1 MRCVVNLLTGRFVES
16 RGVSALPRMFEH
28 KRGDSGE
35 VRLEFCEGFATAT
48 IPAGSEIVYGVKL
61 RGEYDSAPL
70 MTVTNF
76 VLESGIY
83 VGTAAF
89 DLDAI
94 DAALNLD
101 ADAANDLEMLD
112 CMAEV
117 SWKPPGGGWL
127 STNTQLARIL
137 NDVNRTDDSLIER
150 IADIPARWASATLS
164 DLGVAGPM
172 NSGAQIVVD
181 GLALWFVEMAGEEE
195 PGDGYVLNEGGLT
208 VAEVLLEFEA
218 YINDG
223 EPVAAG
229 SSFVLRD
236 GTWDDSTALIV
247 DGALVVST
255 NTAGVGGNALAV
267 SLNGA
272 AATEVEWDGATMTG
286 GRASKS
292 FDSGDFIATFER
304 EPGSELTDEE
314 QAIARAELGLENLK
328 PGILI
333 PDGAQFLIE
342 GDSIFSDL
350 SVSQS
355 SHPPRWGSFFQTSKL
370 FAERGFLY
378 TNSAV
383 PGNGLV
389 ELEARFAATGAA
401 QAVATGTATVI
412 VCNVGVNDLA
422 AGEMEGSPWANAAAW
437 IADYE
442 ALAQAYRALSTD
454 AHPVY
459 FVACTMVKYRNKNDL
474 RKEVND
480 LIRTS
485 KVFDMV
491 VDHALILTDEDDLN
505 FYIPNTAGGASP
517 TDETHP
523 NERGAYYQFRE
534 IMRRLF
540 PEVGPLVQED
550 LLTDFEGLYSRLGQ
564 IPRNFATL
572 NVYANDDQAGV
583 AGLGYRDAY
592 LKSTGEMAVVMTA
605 PPTITTHAWT
615 EASNSTRIQNFTTT
629 NYAAYNEI
637 DIQLTAFDP
646 TRFIYLQSGHTVGTR
661 LYLRNST
668 GSVTGA
674 DATHKIGI
682 RPWATNVSEILNE
695 NGPNGMTDAL
705 STDYVLGAISPGTY
719 VELESISGSVLQ
731 WRVVEPV

>member
-35 VRLEFCEGFATAT
+35 VRLEFCEGSTTAT
-48 IPAGSEIVYGVKL
+48 IPAGSEIIYGVKL

-172 NSGAQIVVD
+172 NSGAQIVVH

-229 SSFVLRD
+229 SIFVLRD
-236 GTWDDSTALIV
+236 GTWDDFTALIV
-247 DGALVVST
+247 DGELVVST

-314 QAIARAELGLENLK
+314 KLQARTDIGIPFVVDEDGDIVVTMELADVTGTIPDAHVLSRRGSAIVIGDGVTDG
-328 PGILI
+328 GILVE
-333 PDGAQFLIE
+333 GAHNEMTIEVWANGDMKAYLIE
-342 GDSIFSDL
+342 D
-350 SVSQS
+350 
-355 SHPPRWGSFFQTSKL
+355 
-370 FAERGFLY
+370 
-378 TNSAV
+378 
-383 PGNGLV
+383 
-389 ELEARFAATGAA
+389 
-401 QAVATGTATVI
+401 
-412 VCNVGVNDLA
+412 
-422 AGEMEGSPWANAAAW
+422 EMEGATYDIDGEGNYLSIGTAVTSLGDSFLLSNSFILRISIPKSVTSIGDYGCMGSALTQIKIPNSVTSIGEYCFSGCGIPTFTIPPSVTVIGEQAF
-437 IADYE
+437 ADN
-442 ALAQAYRALSTD
+442 S
-454 AHPVY
+454 
-459 FVACTMVKYRNKNDL
+459 
-474 RKEVND
+474 
-480 LIRTS
+480 S
-485 KVFDMV
+485 
-491 VDHALILTDEDDLN
+491 LTDIYCHVTETI
-505 FYIPNTAGGASP
+505 FGAAG
-517 TDETHP
+517 D
-523 NERGAYYQFRE
+523 Q
-534 IMRRLF
+534 
-540 PEVGPLVQED
+540 
-550 LLTDFEGLYSRLGQ
+550 LTGSR
-564 IPRNFATL
+564 
-572 NVYANDDQAGV
+572 V
-583 AGLGYRDAY
+583 AGITIHARADD
-592 LKSTGEMAVVMTA
+592 STWDSLVAA
-605 PPTITTHAWT
+605 PPSSYQGHDTVTV
-615 EASNSTRIQNFTTT
+615 IQ
-629 NYAAYNEI
+629 
-637 DIQLTAFDP
+637 DL
-646 TRFIYLQSGHTVGTR
+646 
-661 LYLRNST
+661 
-668 GSVTGA
+668 
-674 DATHKIGI
+674 
-682 RPWATNVSEILNE
+682 
-695 NGPNGMTDAL
+695 
-705 STDYVLGAISPGTY
+705 
-719 VELESISGSVLQ
+719 
-731 WRVVEPV
+731 